1 MSKPHCLSVTVEMQ
15 ETMAVG
21 REGLK
26 LVALQEIHDALAQRC
41 ALKTLKA
48 MFAAWEKGEI
58 QRCIANYAQN
68 WNENKTAGNA
78 EFDKDVAVEQAMKPA
93 QAAGPALLYLIMS
106 LPHCL
111 TASLLHCLTVSLTD
125 SLPCCCTVLPSYCRA
140 VVSPHCPAAALAY
153 CLTVLLLHR
162 RVASPSYRL
171 TASLPCCCSQQSP
184 SRGEG
189 SQQQPH
195 TCCAE
200 AHHDDHANVARLLPP
215 QSNCRLD
222 IQLTWV

>member
-125 SLPCCCTVLPSYCRA
+125 SLPCCCTGIL
-140 VVSPHCPAAALAY
+140 
-153 CLTVLLLHR
+153 
-162 RVASPSYRL
+162 SYRL
-171 TASLPCCCSQQSP
+171 A
-184 SRGEG
+184 
-189 SQQQPH
+189 
-195 TCCAE
+195 
-200 AHHDDHANVARLLPP
+200 VAPPRRLAVLPP
-215 QSNCRLD
+215 YRLTTLLLQSTKPESR
-222 IQLTWV
+222 